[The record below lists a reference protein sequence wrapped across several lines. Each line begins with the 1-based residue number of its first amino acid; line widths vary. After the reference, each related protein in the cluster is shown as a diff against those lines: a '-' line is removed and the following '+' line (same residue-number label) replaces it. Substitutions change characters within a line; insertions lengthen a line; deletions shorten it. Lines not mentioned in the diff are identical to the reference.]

1 MEVWQEGKL
10 KDFADVKGGKRLPKG
25 KKLISEKNGHPY
37 IRIRDLG
44 KSKILEITSDYEYV
58 DDETQLSIARYIVDE
73 GDILISVVGTIG
85 LIGIVGKTLDKANQ
99 TENCDKIIN
108 INGLDREYLY
118 YYLISPMGQEEI
130 KKGTV
135 GAVQPKLPLKNVQN
149 IKIMYPSVE
158 TQRRISRILAILDR
172 KIEINNQINRNLLEQ
187 LEAYYNEIFVCNSLP
202 GWKKGILSDVGTV
215 VAGGTPS
222 KAKAEYYTKSGIA
235 WITPKDLSV
244 DKSVFISRGN
254 IDITNLGLENSS
266 AVLMPAGTVLFSS
279 RAPIGYIAIAA
290 NDVTTNQGFKSVVP
304 NENIG
309 TEYIYFLLKQLLI
322 TIESMASGSTFK
334 EISGKTMKN
343 IPIIIPDDN
352 TLKNFKE
359 FSAPF
364 MKQIYD
370 NELEIK
376 KLSDLR
382 NVLLPKLMSGEID
395 VSNIEI

>member
-172 KIEINNQINRNLLEQ
+172 KIEINNQINR
-187 LEAYYNEIFVCNSLP
+187 
-202 GWKKGILSDVGTV
+202 
-215 VAGGTPS
+215 
-222 KAKAEYYTKSGIA
+222 
-235 WITPKDLSV
+235 
-244 DKSVFISRGN
+244 
-254 IDITNLGLENSS
+254 
-266 AVLMPAGTVLFSS
+266 
-279 RAPIGYIAIAA
+279 
-290 NDVTTNQGFKSVVP
+290 
-304 NENIG
+304 
-309 TEYIYFLLKQLLI
+309 
-322 TIESMASGSTFK
+322 
-334 EISGKTMKN
+334 
-343 IPIIIPDDN
+343 
-352 TLKNFKE
+352 
-359 FSAPF
+359 
-364 MKQIYD
+364 
-370 NELEIK
+370 
-376 KLSDLR
+376 KLCA
-382 NVLLPKLMSGEID
+382 
-395 VSNIEI
+395 

>member
-1 MEVWQEGKL
+1 M
-10 KDFADVKGGKRLPKG
+10 
-25 KKLISEKNGHPY
+25 
-37 IRIRDLG
+37 
-44 KSKILEITSDYEYV
+44 
-58 DDETQLSIARYIVDE
+58 
-73 GDILISVVGTIG
+73 
-85 LIGIVGKTLDKANQ
+85 
-99 TENCDKIIN
+99 
-108 INGLDREYLY
+108 
-118 YYLISPMGQEEI
+118 
-130 KKGTV
+130 
-135 GAVQPKLPLKNVQN
+135 
-149 IKIMYPSVE
+149 
-158 TQRRISRILAILDR
+158 
-172 KIEINNQINRNLLEQ
+172 EQ